1 MAETDYSSM
10 TNDELLGLVN
20 KGSGSPSKDSGVS
33 KKTNDELL
41 SLVGQ
46 GPSVAADVAKSLGSG
61 AVRGTFGLADLPG
74 SISQGAIGLAER
86 VTGRDVP
93 EWAERGI
100 MAMMP
105 AGIGMHRA
113 ISGESLTDT
122 ARKELPSVMDY
133 KPKTT
138 EGRYAGTVGEFIPG
152 AAGVALTG
160 GGSLIPTLARTA
172 LQSVVPGVAS
182 EYAGQAAEEYLP
194 NSKYAEPI
202 ARLAGA
208 MLGGIGANSLENA
221 ARGLISPGGG
231 AVADDLA
238 HAARLREAGIPVS
251 AGLATKS
258 PKVLGIEA
266 NNPKLQA
273 MYNLSDNSPQY
284 QGLTTAA
291 LREAGLTDE
300 MISFLA
306 AKKAADPAILGSPAL
321 ANKFVMDELYTA
333 NGKMFDDALDGINII
348 PLRRLSDPIYKAST
362 KPNAPSAVDE
372 AVSLL
377 GNSARTGTTVPAR
390 ELHRIRS
397 ELGKDLSSLDGSR
410 AEAAR
415 MARDA
420 IDDLIDN
427 AAAVANSPEKI
438 AMLNEARKRHQ
449 ALLVMQNAVK
459 NSKVRGG
466 ANGVVTPN
474 DLVSA
479 LERVYGR
486 RNVTTGNVKRMGKL
500 AESGLNTF
508 GSLGK
513 GTSSGWKSALPF
525 GELLLGGGGALG
537 ALQGAAMYG
546 IPLKLAAIPAG
557 AGVALAGGDAARRL
571 ALGQLE
577 KYAHTPIV
585 QKYLE
590 NQLANPTTGLSG
602 MGTAVRSGAAGY
614 PSYGERT
621 ERKSGGRVGSHD
633 AEADRLVMA
642 AERAKRGLSAH
653 TEGLLN
659 TSDDSVASALEIA
672 NRSI

>member
-1 MAETDYSSM
+1 MAYTEEQQAIIDAAEARAAGKSS
-10 TNDELLGLVN
+10 
-20 KGSGSPSKDSGVS
+20 P
-33 KKTNDELL
+33 
-41 SLVGQ
+41 VGGRSREQ
-46 GPSVAADVAKSLGSG
+46 IIADAEARAAQQPSVAADMAKSFGSG
-61 AVRGTFGLADLPG
+61 AVRGTFSLADLPG
-74 SISQGAIGLAER
+74 SINQGAIGLAER
-86 VTGRDVP
+86 ITGRDVP

-105 AGIGMHRA
+105 SGMGMHRA

-122 ARKELPSVMDY
+122 ARKALPSVMDY

-138 EGRYAGTVGEFIPG
+138 EGRYAGTVGEFAPG
-152 AAGVALTG
+152 AAAAAITG
-160 GGSLIPTLARTA
+160 GGSLLPTLGRTV

-182 EYAGQAAEEYLP
+182 EYAGQMAEEYLP
-194 NSKYAEPI
+194 NSKYAEPA
-202 ARLAGA
+202 ARFAGA
-208 MLGGIGANSLENA
+208 LLGGVGANSLENA
-221 ARGLISPGGG
+221 VRGTISPGGG
-231 AVADDLA
+231 ALADDLA
-238 HAARLREAGIPVS
+238 HAARLREAGVPVS

-258 PKVLGIEA
+258 PRVLGIEA
-266 NNPKLQA
+266 NNPTLQSI
-273 MYNLSDNSPQY
+273 YNLSDNSSQY

-291 LREAGLTDE
+291 LREAGLTDD
-300 MISFLA
+300 MITTLA
-306 AKKAADPAILGSPAL
+306 AKKAADPSILGSPAL
-321 ANKFVMDELYTA
+321 ANKFVMDELFTA
-333 NGKMFDDALDGINII
+333 NGDMFDDALDGINII
-348 PLRRLSDPIYKAST
+348 PLRRLSDPIYKAAT
-362 KPNAPSAVDE
+362 KANAPSAVDE

-397 ELGKDLSSLDGSR
+397 ELGKDLSSIDASR

-449 ALLVMQNAVK
+449 ALLVMQSAVK
-459 NSKVRGG
+459 SAKVRGG

-479 LERVYGR
+479 LEKVYGR
-486 RNVTTGNVKRMGKL
+486 RNVMTGNVNRMGKL

-513 GTSSGWKSALPF
+513 STASGWRSAMPF

-537 ALQGAAMYG
+537 ALQSAAMIG
-546 IPLKLAAIPAG
+546 VPLKLAAIPAG

-571 ALGQLE
+571 ALGQVE
-577 KYAHTPIV
+577 KYAHTPII
-585 QKYLE
+585 QRYLE
-590 NQLANPTTGLSG
+590 NQLVNPNSG
-602 MGTAVRSGAAGY
+602 ISNMGAAVRSGAAGY
-614 PSYGERT
+614 PSYEPRQ

>member
-20 KGSGSPSKDSGVS
+20 KGSSSPSQDSGVS

-41 SLVGQ
+41 SLIGQ

-61 AVRGTFGLADLPG
+61 AVRGTFSLADLPG

-152 AAGVALTG
+152 AAGMALTG

-182 EYAGQAAEEYLP
+182 EYAGQTAEEYLP

-202 ARLAGA
+202 ARVAGA

-306 AKKAADPAILGSPAL
+306 AKKAADPAILGSPTL

-348 PLRRLSDPIYKAST
+348 PLRRLSDPIYKASA

-486 RNVTTGNVKRMGKL
+486 RNVTTGNVNRMGKL

-513 GTSSGWKSALPF
+513 GTASGWKSALPF

-557 AGVALAGGDAARRL
+557 AGAALAGGDAARRL

-602 MGTAVRSGAAGY
+602 MGAAVRSGAAGY
-614 PSYGERT
+614 PSYEPRQ